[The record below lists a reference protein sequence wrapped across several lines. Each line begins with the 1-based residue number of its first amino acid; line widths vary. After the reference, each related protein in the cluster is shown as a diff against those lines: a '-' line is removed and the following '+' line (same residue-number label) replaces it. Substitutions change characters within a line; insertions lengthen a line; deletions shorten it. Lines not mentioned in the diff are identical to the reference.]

1 MGKMTGPALQ
11 PLRTRSRS
19 RSKMSSQA
27 RNTAAHESLGDM
39 PAEANKEE
47 PPQTVRFFL
56 FRSINVVSSL
66 LLSCAIEKQ
75 CLCACVVLQKS
86 HTATNLDRRTGFQQ
100 KLESIVRVF
109 FVLLRIENWDSVTSS
124 SSSFH

>member
-1 MGKMTGPALQ
+1 MG
-11 PLRTRSRS
+11 
-19 RSKMSSQA
+19 KMSSQA
-27 RNTAAHESLGDM
+27 RNTVAHESLGDM

-56 FRSINVVSSL
+56 FRNINVVSSL

-86 HTATNLDRRTGFQQ
+86 HTAANLDRRTSFQQ
-100 KLESIVRVF
+100 KLGSIVRAF
-109 FVLLRIENWDSVTSS
+109 FVLLRIENWDRSDIIILSL
-124 SSSFH
+124 